1 MPETK
6 TEVKV
11 GQIVVT
17 VDSAANTTR
26 LACGSIGCDI
36 GSAAGLRFFDELT
49 KIREALTTAHKVL
62 VRSALKGGDTS
73 PDEMHLVKLLVDLE
87 VVLYQEEIT

>member
-1 MPETK
+1 MR
-6 TEVKV
+6 EVKV
-11 GQIVVT
+11 GQLVVT

-26 LACGSIGCDI
+26 LACGSVGCDI
-36 GSAAGLRFFDELT
+36 GSAAGQRFFDELT

-62 VRSALKGGDTS
+62 VLSARKGGDNTS

>member
-1 MPETK
+1 VPEAK

-17 VDSAANTTR
+17 VDPVTNTAR
-26 LACGSIGCDI
+26 LACGAVGCAI
-36 GSAAGLRFFDELT
+36 GSAAGQRFFDELS

-62 VRSALKGGDTS
+62 VRSAGGATS